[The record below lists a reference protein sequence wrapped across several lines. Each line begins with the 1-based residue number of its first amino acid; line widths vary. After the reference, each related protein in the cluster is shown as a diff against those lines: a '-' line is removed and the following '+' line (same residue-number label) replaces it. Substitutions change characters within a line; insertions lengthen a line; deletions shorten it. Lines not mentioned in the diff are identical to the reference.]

1 MKQISLT
8 LIGLLC
14 CIGSAMAEADP
25 KQWMTGLNDNIYI
38 SQMSLPGA
46 HDAATQSLSIGKCQD
61 KDIAGLWD
69 AGVRVFDLRPTDS
82 GDDCTIN
89 HGSLATN
96 TTLRAAL
103 TTITGRLSTYGSE
116 FAIVLMRK
124 EDGGDSWASKVAAI
138 INSFSDYV
146 IPFRTNLRLG
156 DVRGKVLVLSR
167 DEFASGYTISY
178 WGDNTSRDV
187 KSANGIDF
195 VVQDYYKVE
204 DTSAKSTA
212 ITDLLAEAR
221 KNTSS
226 NRMFIN
232 HTSGY
237 VPGLIPGLSDDITG
251 NASTCNTLA
260 LNTINA
266 NPGPTGIIMM
276 DYAGSSSYNGATLCN
291 KIIAQNSSISVSAPS
306 EPVTGQYYVY
316 NVEREMYITRS
327 NNYATRG
334 GFDKAGMVIAV
345 NNAGDGTLTLVTN
358 VNGDGKG
365 IFIADGNGET
375 VYVDNAPTV
384 WTFECIDNA
393 KKIYTLKNGNS
404 YLQAKD
410 GQTRLEA
417 GSLPS
422 NKSAQWQFIP
432 RNVREDLSV
441 ASSSNPVDVTY
452 LIENQGF
459 DRYNGEQ
466 NSWKNADNTN
476 WRPGDGFCH
485 NADDSNNCA
494 EVWNAN
500 FNIHQS
506 FTGLKNGVYELRVQ
520 GYYRMSEGNNSDY
533 LISQMKAGNT
543 NVQRTK
549 YYINDTEAYL
559 LPQLSATLPEA
570 YSDISV
576 DINGTTYRYP
586 NGKGKASIAF
596 REGYYE
602 NEPIQAI
609 VTDGNLTIGMKLDN
623 KNGEDWNCFD
633 NFRLYYLGLPDLSQ
647 FTDALEAAITAA
659 QAYSGQT
666 TTALQTALTTALN
679 EAIAVRQSLDT
690 DELTAK
696 TNALNAARANAEA
709 ADVTFL
715 AATILFAQAD
725 GADVTDANN
734 VLANGTT
741 AADVNNALS
750 ALRLNR
756 RIANAE
762 TQADV
767 FTGNE
772 PAAGDFYLYNVGTGR
787 FFCGGADWGAHAALG
802 FPGILVTLEAAGE
815 GVYKLNTHLTNGKDG
830 DNNKEYLNYNGYCDT
845 WTSDAWKFVS
855 QGDGKYNIVRS
866 AKETNLLGY
875 EGGTYNN
882 VITNCITATGPTNQW
897 KLVTKADRDA
907 LLATAT
913 AEAPQDASYLIK
925 SPNFSQ
931 REDVSAWTLSDAAIW
946 DRGGNHPDFAV
957 EAFDKTS
964 AGVEQTVTGLPAGTY
979 ELKVQ
984 AFYRDGNFNTQ
995 ASILA
1000 NGGDAIQLATLY
1012 AGTKSALIQNVSAGA
1027 DKAPGMGS
1035 SSLAGYMPNGI
1046 DDACLYF
1053 QSGLYWATL
1062 DEIVVGQDGTMTIG
1076 ARKAQKANG
1085 GDWMVLDNFRLIYK
1099 GAGIDLS
1106 GVKADLLA
1114 KINEATTLLNDLG
1127 LNLSF
1132 LATVKN
1138 NGQNVYDNSQDA
1150 DDIVDATNAL
1160 QTAINQVTNTN
1171 TSNDLTIFKQTMTKA
1186 TPEGID
1192 VNGFK
1197 AAVEAE
1203 TDGSA
1208 FAATVGHQL
1217 YLLRS
1222 ERKVNALRMPD
1233 IYTGSAPAEGK
1244 VYLFNLGTGMFLG
1257 TGSDYNSHAAVDQ
1270 VGIEVELVADGENF
1284 KLKTPWGGLSFGAYV
1299 DAAQDSWHFIPV
1311 SGKANVYNISSTGN
1325 DGNLLGYDADGP
1337 TDRNVAVWNTV
1348 AKDRTGFDNEM
1359 NQWKIIT
1366 PGERKALIASAMTS
1380 APVDV
1385 SYLIS
1390 DPCIYDVN
1398 GHVNTLDSWTKE
1410 VDGGNGGAKISSGSA
1425 GRAYDYGY
1433 EFYDTQSFSFSQQ
1446 LSGLR
1451 PGKYEV
1457 SVQAFYRHGNGDTQ
1471 AAAVNNGETLTQL
1484 AYLFANGQQ
1493 ALLPNIASVRD
1504 LVPGIGD
1511 LRATNAGEFPNMPQS
1526 AIEYF
1531 EVGAYKTTVQ
1541 VEVGTD
1547 GQLNIGVKKDSRILG
1562 GDWVV
1567 LDNFRLTYMGMP
1579 AITIAETD
1587 AAAPSE
1593 LNVPVTVT
1601 LTRTL
1606 TGGQWNGFSLPFSFS
1621 ADQIAASD
1629 LNGAEIKQFCSVDEN
1644 TITLEDATEIVAG
1657 DPYLIKPAA
1666 NVVNP
1671 EFIGVAVV
1679 DIDEAEHVKGTG
1691 DYTFAPHLY
1700 NTSLATDG
1708 SIAYVSTADSSIK
1721 KLMSG
1726 NIKGL
1731 RSVFQIPT
1739 TTNAKALVIQFADT
1753 ADAIATVDAEGNLI
1767 DGPIYNIVGQQMSKP
1782 QRGVY
1787 IINGKKVLVK

>member
-1 MKQISLT
+1 
-8 LIGLLC
+8 
-14 CIGSAMAEADP
+14 MAGTEN
-25 KQWMTGLNDNIYI
+25 WMTGLNDYIYI

-46 HDAATQSLSIGKCQD
+46 HDAATQSLTIGKCQD

-82 GDDCTIN
+82 GNDCTIN
-89 HGSLATN
+89 HGTLATN

-124 EDGGDSWASKVAAI
+124 EDGGDSWASKVAAV

-156 DVRGKVLVLSR
+156 DVRGKVIILSR

-251 NASTCNTLA
+251 NANTCNTLA

-266 NPGPTGIIMM
+266 NPGPTGMILM
-276 DYAGSSSYNGATLCN
+276 DYAGSSSNNGANLCN
-291 KIIAQNSSISVSAPS
+291 AIIAQNSNISTSAPS

-345 NNAGDGTLTLVTN
+345 NNAGDGTLTLVTD
-358 VNGDGKG
+358 VNGNGKG

-393 KKIYTLKNGNS
+393 KKIYTLKNGDK

-441 ASSSNPVDVTY
+441 ASASNPVDVTY

-459 DRYNGEQ
+459 DWYSGEQ
-466 NSWKNADNTN
+466 RSWKNADNTN

-485 NADDSNNCA
+485 NADASNNCA

-533 LISQMKAGNT
+533 LISQMRAGNT

-570 YSDISV
+570 YSDLSV

-602 NEPIQAI
+602 NEPIQTI
-609 VTDGNLTIGMKLDN
+609 ITDGNLTIGMKLDN

-647 FTDALEAAITAA
+647 FTDALEAAISAA

-679 EAIAVRQSLDT
+679 EAIAVRESLDT

-696 TNALNAARANAEA
+696 TNALNTARANAEA

-715 AATILFAQAD
+715 AATVPFAQAD
-725 GADVTDANN
+725 GVDVTEANN

-741 AADVNNALS
+741 AAQVNDALT

-802 FPGILVTLEAAGE
+802 FPGVLVTLEAAGE
-815 GVYKLNTHLTNGKDG
+815 GEYKLNTHLTYGKDG
-830 DNNKEYLNYNGYCDT
+830 DNNKEYLNYGGYCDT
-845 WTSDAWKFVS
+845 WTSDTWKFVS

-866 AKETNLLGY
+866 ANEANLLGY

-882 VITNCITATGPTNQW
+882 VITSCITATGATNQW

-913 AEAPQDASYLIK
+913 ADAPQDASYLIK

-931 REDVSAWTLSDAAIW
+931 REDVSAWTMMGGAAIW
-946 DRGGNHPDFAV
+946 GRGENHPDFAV

-964 AGVEQTVTGLPAGTY
+964 AGVEQNVTGLPAGTY

-995 ASILA
+995 ATILA
-1000 NGGDAIQLATLY
+1000 NGGAARQLATLY

-1035 SSLAGYMPNGI
+1035 SSLVGYMPNGI
-1046 DDACLYF
+1046 DDACNYF

-1062 DEIVVGQDGTMTIG
+1062 DEIVVGQDGMMTIG
-1076 ARKAQKANG
+1076 ARKTTQANG

-1099 GAGIDLS
+1099 GAGVDLS

-1114 KINEATTLLNDLG
+1114 KIIEATTLLNDLG

-1132 LATVKN
+1132 LATAKN
-1138 NGQNVYDNSQDA
+1138 EGQNVYDNSQDV
-1150 DDIVDATNAL
+1150 DEIVDATNAL

-1171 TSNDLTIFKQTMTKA
+1171 TSNDLTAFKQTMTKA
-1186 TPEGID
+1186 TSEGIE

-1203 TDGSA
+1203 TDGNA
-1208 FAATVGHQL
+1208 LATTVANQL
-1217 YLLRS
+1217 FLLRS
-1222 ERKVNALRMPD
+1222 ERKINALRMPD

-1257 TGSDYNSHAAVDQ
+1257 AGSDWNTHAAVDQ
-1270 VGIEVELVADGENF
+1270 VGIEVELVANGNGYIM
-1284 KLKTPWGGLSFGAYV
+1284 KTPWGSFNPSPYV
-1299 DAAQDSWHFIPV
+1299 DTNDQTVYLFEAVA
-1311 SGKANVYNISSTGN
+1311 GKTNVYNILEGY
-1325 DGNLLGYDADGP
+1325 DLLGWNPNGKTDGKKYWNSISNVTGASAADP
-1337 TDRNVAVWNTV
+1337 NY
-1348 AKDRTGFDNEM
+1348 
-1359 NQWKIIT
+1359 QWKIIT
-1366 PGERKALIASAMTS
+1366 AAERETLLRQAAEQN
-1380 APVDV
+1380 PVDV
-1385 SYLIS
+1385 SYLINNPS
-1390 DPCIYDVN
+1390 LIRLPGDEMWIKVR
-1398 GHVNTLDSWTKE
+1398 
-1410 VDGGNGGAKISSGSA
+1410 DGGTAARVSSIGEND
-1425 GRAYDYGY
+1425 GNRRPDYAW
-1433 EFYDTQSFSFSQQ
+1433 EFYDANSFSFSQQ

-1451 PGKYEV
+1451 PGTYEV

-1471 AAAVNNGETLTQL
+1471 TDAVNDGETLGQL

-1493 ALLPNIASVRD
+1493 TLLPNIASVRD
-1504 LVPGIGD
+1504 LVPGVGD
-1511 LRATNAGEFPNMPQS
+1511 LRSTNAGEYPNQPQS
-1526 AIEYF
+1526 GIEYF
-1531 EVGAYKTTVQ
+1531 EVGAYKTTVE

-1547 GQLNIGVKKDSRILG
+1547 GLLNIGVKKDSKQNS

-1567 LDNFRLTYMGMP
+1567 LDNFRLTYLGMP
-1579 AITIAETD
+1579 AVIIAETD

-1606 TGGQWNGFSLPFSFS
+1606 TGGQWNGFSLPFSLS
-1621 ADQIAASD
+1621 ADQIAASA
-1629 LNGAEIKQFCSVDEN
+1629 LNGAEIKQFSAADDNV
-1644 TITLEDATEIVAG
+1644 ITLEDASDIVAG

-1671 EFIGVAVV
+1671 EFDGVVV
-1679 DIDEAEHVKGTG
+1679 VAINEAEHVKGTG

-1700 NTSLATDG
+1700 NTTLATDG
-1708 SIAYVSTADSSIK
+1708 SVAYVSTSDSSIK
-1721 KLMSG
+1721 KLTSG
-1726 NIKGL
+1726 GIKGL
-1731 RSVFQIPT
+1731 RSIFNVPT
-1739 TTNAKALVIQFADT
+1739 SAGVKALVVRFDGDT
-1753 ADAIATVDAEGNLI
+1753 DGILAVDADGNLVE
-1767 DGPIYNIVGQQMSKP
+1767 GPVYNIAGQRVQKA
-1782 QRGVY
+1782 QKGIY
-1787 IINGKKVLVK
+1787 IVNDKKVLVK